1 MVTMDEQ
8 KTSNKN
14 SGGGVLTYWVKAA
27 PEASLQA
34 VEAEVASLKKS
45 VSDGKTLVAGAI
57 TDKGITTATDAAFAT
72 MADNINQIS
81 TLAADTADATA
92 TAAQI
97 LTGAKA
103 YVKGA
108 PVVGTMPNNGG
119 SSTAIAAGKLKAGYT
134 EGGAI
139 ANLSAGNVKK
149 DVNIG
154 GVVGSYL
161 PEIKVDN
168 IPDQSAS
175 IGSATNQTITRNIT
189 FSIPDYSIIWG
200 LYFYYR
206 HDVYVGSKDYYDGSS
221 CYLPSNVNPYVSLV
235 ASTQNPNLKKM
246 NTKNTMGSG
255 YFGDESGFTTYITP
269 TISGTTVSFKLEYTV
284 DGIWT
289 TASADIKISRIS
301 VVYST

>member
-57 TDKGITTATDAAFAT
+57 TGKGITTATDAAFAT

-97 LTGAKA
+97 LAGAKA
-103 YVKGA
+103 YVKGS

-119 SSTAIAAGKLKAGYT
+119 PSTAIAAGSLKAGYT
-134 EGGAI
+134 TGGI
-139 ANLSAGNVKK
+139 IDSLSGIVKVASYAAK
-149 DVNIG
+149 KTSFTVNG
-154 GVVGSYL
+154 
-161 PEIKVDN
+161 
-168 IPDQSAS
+168 
-175 IGSATNQTITRNIT
+175 
-189 FSIPDYSIIWG
+189 SIIGCLFLPVAQNDYGTAIWVRG
-200 LYFYYR
+200 AFYGSTHNYGMEKIFSGVPT
-206 HDVYVGSKDYYDGSS
+206 DVMPDDKRRAMSVKVNGS
-221 CYLPSNVNPYVSLV
+221 LLEITSL
-235 ASTQNPNLKKM
+235 S
-246 NTKNTMGSG
+246 
-255 YFGDESGFTTYITP
+255 ESGGTIYIFY
-269 TISGTTVSFKLEYTV
+269 I
-284 DGIWT
+284 
-289 TASADIKISRIS
+289 
-301 VVYST
+301 